1 MLLYCNLQGALNL
14 QDNFLE
20 GDRKVNAHF
29 GQSIAAVGDLN
40 ADGFQGKAG
49 GYFLLHGISFP
60 IVPALKKHP

>member
-1 MLLYCNLQGALNL
+1 MLFYFNLQGALNL

-49 GYFLLHGISFP
+49 SYFFYMEYVFRLYLL
-60 IVPALKKHP
+60 LK

>member
-1 MLLYCNLQGALNL
+1 MLLYFNLQGALNL

-49 GYFLLHGISFP
+49 GFFFLHGICFP
-60 IVPALKKHP
+60 IVRALKKHP

>member
-1 MLLYCNLQGALNL
+1 MHANLQGALNL

-49 GYFLLHGISFP
+49 SYFFYM
-60 IVPALKKHP
+60 VCFF

>member
-1 MLLYCNLQGALNL
+1 MLFYFNLQGALNL

-40 ADGFQGKAG
+40 ADGFQGKA
-49 GYFLLHGISFP
+49 FLHGMCFP
-60 IVPALKKHP
+60 IVPALK